1 MITNNKL
8 SLVKLA
14 KEYTD
19 IPDTNLLKADNI
31 QSKTLKGAYTDKEIS
46 KMSPEEK
53 AELAA
58 LDYRLF
64 DEENNTFSDSTINDL
79 SNWIG
84 LGGGIAAGSA
94 VYEATDGNP
103 IASALAA
110 LGTGIGGGYLS
121 QYVAKKIMNS
131 GRPEYKKYEEY
142 SFPGVSLVF

>member
-1 MITNNKL
+1 MITTNKL

-14 KEYTD
+14 KEYSD
-19 IPDTNLLKADNI
+19 ISDTNLLKADNI
-31 QSKTLKGAYTDKEIS
+31 QSETLRGAYTNKEIA

-64 DEENNTFSDSTINDL
+64 DEENNTFSDSAINNL
-79 SNWIG
+79 SNWVG

-94 VYEATDGNP
+94 VYKATDGNP
-103 IASALAA
+103 VASALAA
-110 LGTGIGGGYLS
+110 LGAGIGGGYLA
-121 QYVAKKIMNS
+121 QYLTKKVMNS
-131 GRPEYKKYEEY
+131 GRPNYKKYEEY

>member
-31 QSKTLKGAYTDKEIS
+31 QSKTLKGAYTDKEIA

-94 VYEATDGNP
+94 VYEATD
-103 IASALAA
+103 
-110 LGTGIGGGYLS
+110 
-121 QYVAKKIMNS
+121 
-131 GRPEYKKYEEY
+131 
-142 SFPGVSLVF
+142 